1 MGKKLVAIVV
11 VILALV
17 IVPAISAQ
25 ATNTHE
31 KPHKMKTLK
40 CQMYMEFNTLTE
52 DHWIGYVKGDI
63 NGKLEVWESDPYSTY
78 FSPNGEIEYFFE
90 RFVLTLKDGTVITGN
105 DAGVWSFNTFKW
117 EAVGAVNSGTYK
129 GIDLASAFVTESNGV
144 TTDPSSSSLI
154 KAWATFTISR

>member
-1 MGKKLVAIVV
+1 MSKKLVALVV

-17 IVPAISAQ
+17 IVPAISVQ
-25 ATNTHE
+25 ATNSHE
-31 KPHKMKTLK
+31 KSDKMKTLK
-40 CQMYMEFNTLTE
+40 CQLCMEFNTVTG

-63 NGKLEVWESDPYSTY
+63 KGKLEVWESDPYPTRY
-78 FSPNGEIEYFFE
+78 SPDGTIEYFYE
-90 RFVLTLKDGTVITGN
+90 RFVLTLNDGTVITGN

-129 GIDLASAFVTESNGV
+129 GMNLAGAFVTESNGV
-144 TTDPSSSSLI
+144 TTDPFTTNPI